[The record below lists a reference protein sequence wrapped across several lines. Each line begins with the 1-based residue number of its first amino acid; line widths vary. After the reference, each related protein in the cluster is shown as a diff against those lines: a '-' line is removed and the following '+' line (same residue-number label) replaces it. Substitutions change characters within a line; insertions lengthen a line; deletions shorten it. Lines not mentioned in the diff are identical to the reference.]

1 MLRLHDSGDGVAAA
15 AVCVVTDRFSKS
27 ALPVQLTKRFKELQ
41 VRNRLLLSLHVWDL
55 TRKAFPVK

>member
-1 MLRLHDSGDGVAAA
+1 MLRLHDSGDGVAAAA

-41 VRNRLLLSLHVWDL
+41 VRN
-55 TRKAFPVK
+55 